1 MRLMNVRT
9 FKQTEIHNSIP
20 PYVILSHRWGRQE
33 LSYQDYLRTPEAVFK
48 ELPTASG
55 TNENLGVPKIAH
67 ACAQAKNAGIEW
79 IWIDTCCIDKTS
91 SAELSRSINSM
102 FSWYEEAKVCFAYL
116 ADVHS
121 RGKSKAAVDDE
132 ILNSEWFR
140 RGWTLQEMLA
150 PREMIFYDAD
160 WQLLGSRSRL
170 TAIIVEAAKISP
182 EHLRN
187 FRSASI
193 AQKMSWMADRSTTEV
208 EDTAYC
214 MLGLFDATMDL
225 RPGEGRKAFLRLQE
239 VIIGGSPDESIFAWT
254 SHKYETSGLLAP
266 WIDCFRHSGN
276 VFLRPDKITYFR
288 GSYQMA
294 SGGLN
299 FPGPAYLV
307 GYLELGDAIA
317 RRIASKKIEMPTQ
330 CWTLQNGEPRAI
342 VLYMSKEG
350 GYWKRIRCG
359 EWGTASK
366 VKMKS
371 KWQWSGPALMIN
383 IHVPQRETL
392 KEP

>member
-1 MRLMNVRT
+1 MT
-9 FKQTEIHNSIP
+9 
-20 PYVILSHRWGRQE
+20 
-33 LSYQDYLRTPEAVFK
+33 
-48 ELPTASG
+48 
-55 TNENLGVPKIAH
+55 
-67 ACAQAKNAGIEW
+67 
-79 IWIDTCCIDKTS
+79 
-91 SAELSRSINSM
+91 
-102 FSWYEEAKVCFAYL
+102 
-116 ADVHS
+116 
-121 RGKSKAAVDDE
+121 
-132 ILNSEWFR
+132 
-140 RGWTLQEMLA
+140 
-150 PREMIFYDAD
+150 FYDAN
-160 WQLLGSRSRL
+160 WQLLGSRSQL
-170 TAIIVEAAKISP
+170 TSIIEKAAKISR

-187 FRSASI
+187 FRRASI

-214 MLGLFDATMDL
+214 MLGLFDVTMDL

-254 SHKYETSGLLAP
+254 SHEYETSGLLAP
-266 WIDCFRHSGN
+266 WTDCFRHSGN
-276 VFLRPDKITYFR
+276 VFLRPDKIVHSR

-294 SGGLN
+294 NGGLN

-330 CWTLQNGEPRAI
+330 CWTLQNGQPRAI

-371 KWQWSGPALMIN
+371 RAQWSGPAVMIN